1 MKEVCDRS
9 IPQLEQ
15 GSKRP
20 DATYPL
26 QAPAGVC
33 LSAGTTFC
41 IWCRQ
46 GDYPEQLEGATFYGL
61 TATLKG
67 EINIQ
72 NGQIVQSNFDDYL
85 VLKSRTLRNLTY
97 ICWKIMK
104 LREDLAKP
112 EPH

>member
-1 MKEVCDRS
+1 MEYSCR
-9 IPQLEQ
+9 IPL
-15 GSKRP
+15 SNPKRP
-20 DATYPL
+20 DETYPL

-46 GDYPEQLEGATFYGL
+46 GDYPEQLEGATLYGL

-85 VLKSRTLRNLTY
+85 GSSQGHSGN
-97 ICWKIMK
+97 
-104 LREDLAKP
+104 
-112 EPH
+112 